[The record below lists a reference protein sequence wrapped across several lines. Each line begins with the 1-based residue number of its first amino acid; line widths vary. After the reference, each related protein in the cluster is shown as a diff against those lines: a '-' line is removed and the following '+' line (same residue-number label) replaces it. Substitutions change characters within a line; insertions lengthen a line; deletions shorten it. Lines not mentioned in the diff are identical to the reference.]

1 MRIIIENLDKEFLE
15 ALDFLKN
22 REKFLI
28 DLDKLKIILTSD
40 SISKARAVTNLIFRL
55 IRIYEDL
62 GRTLSKL

>member
-28 DLDKLKIILTSD
+28 DLDKLKIILTSN